1 LGFSYKI
8 KIMNKAHFLCL
19 LVTLW
24 FCSCTPKQEIHLRSS
39 SGDIN
44 TIAVIMNDALWN
56 GEVGDSLRN
65 KLAVPVFGLPQEEPL
80 FTINQYPDKLAEGFI
95 TDSRTIVVVK
105 KGTATK
111 FEIKTN
117 QYAAPQT
124 VFHLT
129 GTTTDTLLYLLEK
142 HSPEMIKRIKDS
154 EILANQKLISES
166 LLNPKIFENKFHIQ
180 LDVPSNFEYALQR
193 PRFIWLKKEIVSG
206 SMSLL
211 LYQVPL
217 NTIQTKNPIASI
229 IRMRDSIGKLYIK
242 GREAQ
247 NPMITGEGYAPYWF
261 STTVANRPAFESKG
275 TWQLRNDFMSGPFI
289 NYVIFDKEYNRIM
302 VLEGFCY
309 SPAAEKRNAM
319 FELES
324 IIKSVQIIKRKK

>member
-1 LGFSYKI
+1 
-8 KIMNKAHFLCL
+8 MNRAHFLCL
-19 LVTLW
+19 FVSLIL
-24 FCSCTPKQEIHLRSS
+24 FSCAKKQEPLLRGSV
-39 SGDIN
+39 GKIN

-65 KLAVPVFGLPQEEPL
+65 KLAAPVFGLPQEEPL
-80 FTINQYPDKLAEGFI
+80 FTINQYLDKLVEGFV

-105 KGTATK
+105 KGVTTS
-111 FEIKTN
+111 FEIKKN
-117 QYAAPQT
+117 QYATPQT

-129 GTTTDTLLYLLEK
+129 GTTNDTLLYLLEK
-142 HSPEMIKRIKDS
+142 HSAEMIRLIKEG
-154 EILANQKLISES
+154 EIQANQKSNRES
-166 LLNPKIFENKFHIQ
+166 LLNPKIIENKFHIR
-180 LDVPSNFEYALQR
+180 LDVPSDFEYALQK

-217 NTIQTKNPIASI
+217 NTIQTQNPIASI

-242 GREAQ
+242 GREEQ
-247 NPMITGEGYAPYWF
+247 TPMITGEGYAPYWF
-261 STTVANRPAFESKG
+261 TIKLDHRPTFETKG
-275 TWQLRNDFMSGPFI
+275 TWELKNDFMSGPFI

-309 SPAAEKRNAM
+309 SPADEKREVM
-319 FELES
+319 FALES
-324 IIKSVQIIKRKK
+324 IIKSVKISKRKHKN

>member
-1 LGFSYKI
+1 
-8 KIMNKAHFLCL
+8 MNKAHFLCL
-19 LVTLW
+19 LVSLFW
-24 FCSCTPKQEIHLRSS
+24 LVSCDKKQEPLLRGSV
-39 SGDIN
+39 GKIN

-65 KLAVPVFGLPQEEPL
+65 KLAAPVFGLPQEEPL
-80 FTINQYPDKLAEGFI
+80 FTINQYPDKLVEGFI

-105 KGTATK
+105 KGVTTS
-111 FEIKTN
+111 FEIKKN
-117 QYAAPQT
+117 QYATPQT

-129 GTTTDTLLYLLEK
+129 GSTNDTLLYLLEK
-142 HSPEMIKRIKDS
+142 HSPEMIQLIKEG
-154 EILANQKLISES
+154 EIQANQKINRES
-166 LLNPKIFENKFHIQ
+166 LLNPKIIENKFHIR
-180 LDVPSNFEYALQR
+180 LDVPSDFEYALQK
-193 PRFIWLKKEIVSG
+193 PRFIWFKKEIVSG

-242 GREAQ
+242 GREEQ
-247 NPMITGEGYAPYWF
+247 TPMITGKGYAPYWF
-261 STTVANRPAFESKG
+261 KLQLDNCLTFESKG
-275 TWQLRNDFMSGPFI
+275 TWELKNDFMSGPFI

-309 SPAAEKRNAM
+309 SPADEKREAM

-324 IIKSVQIIKRKK
+324 IIKSVKINKRKK

>member
-1 LGFSYKI
+1 
-8 KIMNKAHFLCL
+8 MNKAHFLCL
-19 LVTLW
+19 LVSLVL
-24 FCSCTPKQEIHLRSS
+24 FSCNKKQAPLLRESV
-39 SGDIN
+39 GKIN

-65 KLAVPVFGLPQEEPL
+65 KLAAPVFGLPQEEPL
-80 FTINQYPDKLAEGFI
+80 FTINQYPDKLVEGFV

-105 KGTATK
+105 KGVSTS
-111 FEIKTN
+111 FEIKKN
-117 QYAAPQT
+117 QYATPQT

-129 GTTTDTLLYLLEK
+129 GTTNDTLLYLLEK
-142 HSPEMIKRIKDS
+142 HSAEMIRLIKEG
-154 EILANQKLISES
+154 EIQANQKSNRES
-166 LLNPKIFENKFHIQ
+166 LLDPKIIENKFHIR
-180 LDVPSNFEYALQR
+180 LDVPSDFEYALQK

-242 GREAQ
+242 GREEQ
-247 NPMITGEGYAPYWF
+247 TPMITGEGYAPYWF
-261 STTVANRPAFESKG
+261 TIKLDHRPTFETKG
-275 TWQLRNDFMSGPFI
+275 TWELKNDFMSGPFI

-309 SPAAEKRNAM
+309 SPADEKREVM
-319 FELES
+319 FALES
-324 IIKSVQIIKRKK
+324 IIKSVKISKRKHKN

>member
-1 LGFSYKI
+1 
-8 KIMNKAHFLCL
+8 MNKAHFLCL
-19 LVTLW
+19 LVSLVL
-24 FCSCTPKQEIHLRSS
+24 FSCNKKQAPLLRESV
-39 SGDIN
+39 GKIN

-65 KLAVPVFGLPQEEPL
+65 KLAAPVFGLPQEEPL
-80 FTINQYPDKLAEGFI
+80 FTINQYPDKLVEGFV

-105 KGTATK
+105 KGVTTS
-111 FEIKTN
+111 FEIKKN
-117 QYAAPQT
+117 QYATPQT

-129 GTTTDTLLYLLEK
+129 GTTNDTLLYLLEK
-142 HSPEMIKRIKDS
+142 HSAEMIRLIKKG
-154 EILANQKLISES
+154 EIQANQKSNRES
-166 LLNPKIFENKFHIQ
+166 LLDPKIIENKFHIR
-180 LDVPSNFEYALQR
+180 LDVPSDFEYALQK

-217 NTIQTKNPIASI
+217 NTIQTPNPITSI

-242 GREAQ
+242 GREEQ
-247 NPMITGEGYAPYWF
+247 TPMITGEGYAPYWF
-261 STTVANRPAFESKG
+261 TIKLDHRPTFETKG
-275 TWQLRNDFMSGPFI
+275 TWELKNDFMSGPFI

-309 SPAAEKRNAM
+309 SPADEKREVM
-319 FELES
+319 FALES
-324 IIKSVQIIKRKK
+324 IIKSVKISKRKHKN

>member
-1 LGFSYKI
+1 
-8 KIMNKAHFLCL
+8 MNKAHFLCL
-19 LVTLW
+19 LVSLVL
-24 FCSCTPKQEIHLRSS
+24 FSCNKKQAPLLRESV
-39 SGDIN
+39 GKIN

-65 KLAVPVFGLPQEEPL
+65 KLAAPVFGLPQEEPL
-80 FTINQYPDKLAEGFI
+80 FTINQYPDKLVEGFV

-105 KGTATK
+105 KGVSTS
-111 FEIKTN
+111 FEIKKN
-117 QYAAPQT
+117 QYATPQT

-129 GTTTDTLLYLLEK
+129 GTTNDTLLYLLEK
-142 HSPEMIKRIKDS
+142 HSAEMIRLIKEG
-154 EILANQKLISES
+154 EIQANQKSNRES
-166 LLNPKIFENKFHIQ
+166 LLDPKIIENKFHIR
-180 LDVPSNFEYALQR
+180 LDVPSDFEYALQK

-217 NTIQTKNPIASI
+217 NTIQTPNPITSI

-242 GREAQ
+242 GREEQ
-247 NPMITGEGYAPYWF
+247 TPMITGEGYAPYWF
-261 STTVANRPAFESKG
+261 TIKLDHRPTFETKG
-275 TWQLRNDFMSGPFI
+275 TWELKNDFMSGPFI

-309 SPAAEKRNAM
+309 SPADEKREVM
-319 FELES
+319 FALES
-324 IIKSVQIIKRKK
+324 IIKSVKISKRKHKN

>member
-1 LGFSYKI
+1 
-8 KIMNKAHFLCL
+8 MNRAHFLCL
-19 LVTLW
+19 FVSLIL
-24 FCSCTPKQEIHLRSS
+24 FSCAKKQEPLLRGSV
-39 SGDIN
+39 GKIN

-65 KLAVPVFGLPQEEPL
+65 KLAAPVFGLPQEEPL
-80 FTINQYPDKLAEGFI
+80 FTINQYPDKLVEGFV

-105 KGTATK
+105 KGVTTS
-111 FEIKTN
+111 FEIKKN
-117 QYAAPQT
+117 QYATPQT

-129 GTTTDTLLYLLEK
+129 GTTNDTLLYLLEK
-142 HSPEMIKRIKDS
+142 HSAEMIRLIKEG
-154 EILANQKLISES
+154 EIQANQKSNRES
-166 LLNPKIFENKFHIQ
+166 LLNPKIIENKFHIR
-180 LDVPSNFEYALQR
+180 LDVPSDFEYALQK

-217 NTIQTKNPIASI
+217 NTIQTQNPIASI

-242 GREAQ
+242 GREEQ
-247 NPMITGEGYAPYWF
+247 TPMITGEGYAPYWF
-261 STTVANRPAFESKG
+261 TIKLDHRPTFETKG
-275 TWQLRNDFMSGPFI
+275 TWELKNDFMSGPFI

-309 SPAAEKRNAM
+309 SPADEKREVM
-319 FELES
+319 FALES
-324 IIKSVQIIKRKK
+324 IIKSVKISKRKHKN

>member
-1 LGFSYKI
+1 
-8 KIMNKAHFLCL
+8 MNKAHFLCL
-19 LVTLW
+19 LVSLFW
-24 FCSCTPKQEIHLRSS
+24 LVSCDKKQEPLLRGSV
-39 SGDIN
+39 GKIN

-65 KLAVPVFGLPQEEPL
+65 KLAAPVFGLPQEEPL
-80 FTINQYPDKLAEGFI
+80 FTINQYPDKLVEGFI

-105 KGTATK
+105 KGVTTS
-111 FEIKTN
+111 FEIKKN
-117 QYAAPQT
+117 QYATPQT

-129 GTTTDTLLYLLEK
+129 GSTNDTLLYLLEK
-142 HSPEMIKRIKDS
+142 HSPEMIQLIKEG
-154 EILANQKLISES
+154 EIQANQKINRES
-166 LLNPKIFENKFHIQ
+166 LLNPKIIENKFHIR
-180 LDVPSNFEYALQR
+180 LDVPSDFEYALQK
-193 PRFIWLKKEIVSG
+193 PRFIWFKKEIVSG

-242 GREAQ
+242 GREEQ
-247 NPMITGEGYAPYWF
+247 TPMITGKGYAPYWF
-261 STTVANRPAFESKG
+261 KLQLDNCLTFESKG
-275 TWQLRNDFMSGPFI
+275 TWELKNDFMSGPFI
-289 NYVIFDKEYNRIM
+289 NYAIFDKEYNRIM

-309 SPAAEKRNAM
+309 SPADEKREAM

-324 IIKSVQIIKRKK
+324 IIKSVKINKRKK

>member
-1 LGFSYKI
+1 
-8 KIMNKAHFLCL
+8 MNKAHFLYL
-19 LVTLW
+19 LVSL
-24 FCSCTPKQEIHLRSS
+24 FLFSCAKKQEPLLRESV
-39 SGDIN
+39 GKIN

-65 KLAVPVFGLPQEEPL
+65 KLAAPVFGLPQEEPL
-80 FTINQYPDKLAEGFI
+80 FTINQYPDKLVEGFI
-95 TDSRTIVVVK
+95 TDSRTLVVVK
-105 KGTATK
+105 KGATTG
-111 FEIKTN
+111 FEVKKD

-129 GTTTDTLLYLLEK
+129 GTTNDTLLYLLEK
-142 HSPEMIKRIKDS
+142 HSPEMIQMIKEG
-154 EILANQKLISES
+154 EIQANQKINKES
-166 LLNPKIFENKFHIQ
+166 LLNPKIIENKFHIR
-180 LDVPSNFEYALQR
+180 LDVPSDFEYAVQK

-217 NTIQTKNPIASI
+217 NTIKTKNPIASI

-247 NPMITGEGYAPYWF
+247 TPMITGEGYAPYLF
-261 STTVANRPAFESKG
+261 KIKLDNRPTFESKG
-275 TWQLRNDFMSGPFI
+275 TWELKNDFMSGPFI

-309 SPAAEKRNAM
+309 SPADEKRDVM